1 METKEYI
8 ENRINTK
15 IREYDGLSKKY
26 HRVHVGIMI
35 ACFCCLFASIILHV
49 LYLVLPIVWF
59 ILGSIV
65 LIVASLFLLFFDV
78 LNGFSYKASSYK
90 HKASMLSYEKNL
102 YLGKKNE
109 FEDFSYRCERFM

>member
-26 HRVHVGIMI
+26 HRSHLGIMI

-59 ILGSIV
+59 ILGSVI
-65 LIVASLFLLFFDV
+65 LIVACLFLFFFDA
-78 LNGFSYKASSYK
+78 LNGFPDKASSYK
-90 HKASMLSYEKNL
+90 HKTSMLSYEKNL

>member
-8 ENRINTK
+8 ENRVNTK
-15 IREYDGLSKKY
+15 ICEYNGLSKKY
-26 HRVHVGIMI
+26 HRVHVGMMI

-59 ILGSIV
+59 ILGSVI

-78 LNGFSYKASSYK
+78 LNGFSDKASSYK

-102 YLGKKNE
+102 YLGNTNN